1 LRTAISFFI
10 ARLLAKLKETC
21 VDDMNM
27 AAWTDQADT
36 AWRWLLGQNADRYE
50 YYNGLLANHGI
61 NLG

>member
-1 LRTAISFFI
+1 M
-10 ARLLAKLKETC
+10 
-21 VDDMNM
+21 DDMNM